1 LLFSLFFTIFASVC
15 SKNKTAH
22 LLFYYKIH
30 NGLREISVIGGGSW
44 ATALVKI
51 LAENKIRVY
60 WYLRRQLQVEAI
72 TREGRNPDYINFAKL
87 DTDYIEASTDLDDVL
102 SKCKHLLF
110 VVPSAHL
117 PTVCQQIDPQ
127 QMEGKIIISSIK
139 GTVGPDNLLPSAY
152 LAKSFS
158 ALQVNQAVIAGPC
171 HAEEIAAGKK
181 TYMTV
186 CAGDQVLRTAL
197 GNALASNYIQI
208 CESQDLLGV
217 EYAAIFKNV
226 VGLVCGMAKG
236 MNYGDNFIAV
246 LVANAI
252 HELET
257 LLHAL
262 GLDGARIGSS
272 SYLGDLF
279 VTAYSQHSR
288 NRTFGVLIGQGY
300 NVEQTKDTMSMVAE
314 GYTATKGLHDMAAA
328 RGLNLPIL
336 NTAYRILYNYMPV
349 KTEFKL
355 LERSMI

>member
-1 LLFSLFFTIFASVC
+1 M
-15 SKNKTAH
+15 
-22 LLFYYKIH
+22 
-30 NGLREISVIGGGSW
+30 REISVIGGGSW

-72 TREGRNPDYINFAKL
+72 TREGSNPDYISFAKL
-87 DTDYIEASTDLDDVL
+87 DTDYIEASTDLADVL
-102 SKCKHLLF
+102 SKCQHILF

-117 PTVCQQIDPQ
+117 PAVCQQIDPD
-127 QMEGKIIISSIK
+127 QMDNKIIISSIK
-139 GTVGPDNLLPSAY
+139 GTVGPDNLLPSSF
-152 LAKSFS
+152 LAKSFG
-158 ALQVNQAVIAGPC
+158 ALQLNQAILAGPC
-171 HAEEIAAGKK
+171 HAEEIAVGKK

-186 CAGDQVLRTAL
+186 CAGDPLLRTAL
-197 GNALASNYIQI
+197 SNAFGSNYVQI
-208 CESQDLLGV
+208 RESQDLIGV

-236 MNYGDNFIAV
+236 TNYGDNFIAV

-252 HELET
+252 HELEM

-262 GLDGARIGSS
+262 GLDSVQIGSS

-300 NVEQTKDTMSMVAE
+300 SVEQTKDTMSMVAE
-314 GYTATKGLHDMAAA
+314 GYTATKGLHDMATA
-328 RGLNLPIL
+328 RGLNMPIL
-336 NTAYRILYNYMPV
+336 NTAYRVLYNYMPV

>member
-1 LLFSLFFTIFASVC
+1 M
-15 SKNKTAH
+15 K
-22 LLFYYKIH
+22 
-30 NGLREISVIGGGSW
+30 EISVIGGGSW

-60 WYLRRQLQVEAI
+60 WYLRRQMQVEAI
-72 TREGRNPDYINFAKL
+72 TRERRNPDYINFAKL
-87 DTDYIEASTDLDDVL
+87 DTDFIEASTDLDYIL
-102 SKCKHLLF
+102 SKCQHLLF

-127 QMEGKIIISSIK
+127 KMEDKIIISSIK
-139 GTVGPDNLLPSAY
+139 GTVGLDNLLPSAY
-152 LAKSFS
+152 LAKIFS
-158 ALQVNQAVIAGPC
+158 LLEVNQGIIAGPC
-171 HAEEIAAGKK
+171 HAEEIAAGRK

-186 CAGDQVLRTAL
+186 CATNQVLRTAL
-197 GNALASNYIQI
+197 SEAFASNYIQI
-208 CESQDLLGV
+208 CESEDLLGV
-217 EYAAIFKNV
+217 EYAAIYKNV

-246 LVANAI
+246 LVSNAI
-252 HELET
+252 YELEI
-257 LLHAL
+257 LLTAL
-262 GLDGARIGSS
+262 GIDSPRIGSS
-272 SYLGDLF
+272 SYLGDLL
-279 VTAYSQHSR
+279 VTSYSEHSR

-314 GYTATKGLHDMAAA
+314 GYTATKGLHDMATE